1 MTITAKIH
9 RILPG
14 GRKLKAIAEIV
25 LDDVFVIHNVRVIS
39 GPRGLFA
46 AMPSYIDRNG
56 GYRDYCFPI
65 TREFGEAI
73 DNAVAAAYEKACEE
87 LQYQL
92 Q

>member
-14 GRKLKAIAEIV
+14 DRKLKAIAEIV

-39 GPRGLFA
+39 SAHGLFA

-56 GYRDYCFPI
+56 NYRDYCFPI
-65 TREFGEAI
+65 TREYGAAI
-73 DNAVAAAYEKACEE
+73 NSAVAVAYEKACAE
-87 LQYQL
+87 LQ
-92 Q
+92 